1 MWISR
6 MNLRRVSRRVMRVC
20 VNLLWGICLLLIG
33 WVLVS
38 VFLFAS
44 FRVPSRSMEPTL
56 TINDYI
62 LVLKPVIGARLFNIW
77 ASLKGEQVASWRLPG
92 FREIQRNDVLVFHT
106 PYPKDENK
114 LEMHILKYNVKRCIG
129 LPGDTLTIKT
139 DFSDGPYYV
148 PAKGD
153 SVVLTQK
160 NYCLY
165 KKLIEWETQSDL
177 SYTDEGGILGG
188 RKIEEYRFRT
198 NYYFMMGDNRNDS
211 SDSRQWG
218 VVPEDF
224 IVGKVWLIWKSY
236 NPFNG
241 KFRKERFLKVVH

>member
-1 MWISR
+1 MRIR
-6 MNLRRVSRRVMRVC
+6 TMNLRGVFHIVTHVG
-20 VNLLWGICLLLIG
+20 VNLLWGVCLLLIG
-33 WVLVS
+33 WILVQVL
-38 VFLFAS
+38 LFAS

-62 LVLKPVIGARLFNIW
+62 LVLKPIIGARVFNIC
-77 ASLKGEQVASWRLPG
+77 ASLKGERVDIWRLPG
-92 FREIQRNDVLVFHT
+92 FRKIHRNDVLVFHT
-106 PYPKDENK
+106 PYPREENK
-114 LEMHILKYNVKRCIG
+114 LEMHMLKYNVKRCIG
-129 LPGDTLTIKT
+129 LPGDTLTVKT

-153 SVVLTQK
+153 SVVLTQQ

-165 KKLIEWETQSDL
+165 KKLIEWETQCGL
-177 SYTDEGGILGG
+177 SYTEEGGVLGDRIIKG
-188 RKIEEYRFRT
+188 YRFRT
-198 NYYFMMGDNRNDS
+198 DYYFMMGDNRNDS

-236 NPFNG
+236 DPLNG
-241 KFRKERFLKVVH
+241 KFRKERFLQFIH